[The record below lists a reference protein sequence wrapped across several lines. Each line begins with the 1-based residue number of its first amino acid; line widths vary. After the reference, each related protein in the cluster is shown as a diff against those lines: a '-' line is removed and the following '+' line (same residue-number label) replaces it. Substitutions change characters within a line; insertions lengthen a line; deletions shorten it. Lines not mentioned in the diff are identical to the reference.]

1 MIPHALVHHTAGPKS
16 LSAAI
21 PDHNLGLT
29 RDWKWTAFS
38 GTEALG
44 QSGAAHRSLRP
55 FSFTRTSATGMG
67 ASTALASMRPAARL
81 EAYWGT
87 HMNTPNQVS
96 NTEVIS
102 GTWYGT
108 EYWFIIYPQSG
119 GSNGC
124 QFVVQILD
132 TGFNSKFSYTY
143 DVDDNTNVTG
153 ADSGF
158 CSTIESESSGFYTA
172 TLQYTPTITSI
183 DTTDIH
189 LTVYTIKA
197 GK

>member
-1 MIPHALVHHTAGPKS
+1 MDGIFGYGSTGTVGSGASLVE
-16 LSAAI
+16 AI
-21 PDHNLGLT
+21 FFHENQCYGDGREYGFSFDAT
-29 RDWKWTAFS
+29 S
-38 GTEALG
+38 GT
-44 QSGAAHRSLRP
+44 
-55 FSFTRTSATGMG
+55 
-67 ASTALASMRPAARL
+67 L